1 MNRLKDIREDRDMT
15 QKSVGEAIGVAQN
28 TLAQYENGKRQLPSE
43 LIGPICDLFDVTADY
58 LLGRSS
64 VPRSK
69 WSKLDHDLVT
79 AYRAAPL
86 KIQKVVRDLLEI
98 EDEAEADGDVASVS

>member
-1 MNRLKDIREDRDMT
+1 MNRIKDLREDKDWT
-15 QKSVGEAIGVAQN
+15 QKHLAGLLGVAPN
-28 TLAQYENGKRQLPSE
+28 TVTNYENEKRQLTPE
-43 LIGPICDLFDVTADY
+43 LILKLCDIFNCTADY
-58 LLGRSS
+58 LLGRSN

-98 EDEAEADGDVASVS
+98 DETAEADGDANAAS